1 MIASGLRAL
10 AAAALVA
17 GPAAAQGPEGTYASP
32 QAEALHR
39 AALDHRERRDDAL
52 LRYTAV
58 VRQRVGAGL
67 RMPLKDRTLY
77 RAEAASRVFWWR
89 DGRTLVQVLAV
100 REQTPLGVTDATHLG
115 LMDQAFDPRNDALF
129 LGLVEPDEMD
139 GPPDPDDFWFEHPL
153 TRRWTDHY
161 RFSVGDTLRLALPDG
176 RGLEAVELRVVPTQ
190 ADVHRMTGSLWVEP
204 ESGALVRAAY
214 RLSETFDA
222 LRDIGGLRE
231 EEERDLRHV
240 PGLLKPWTFDL
251 SLVAVEYALWDFDV
265 WLPRSL
271 RLEGVARAGIL
282 TAPAEVELTYDV
294 ESVLTR
300 AEAEAGAT
308 ETEALPCAPEDDG
321 TRYVV
326 EPGWTH
332 HRDPDGRRRTVRY
345 LIPEDPAV
353 LATSPHLPPPIW
365 EEAPG
370 FLSREEVDELTGGLA
385 GLPAPPRGAGMP
397 RTFRW
402 GLQRPDLV
410 RYNRVEGLSMG
421 ARAQALPTTPLGPLS
436 VTATLRLGTQ
446 DRVPNGR
453 LDLTREGLR
462 ARVTLSGYHEL
473 AALDEDARHLGL
485 GNSLTALFLGR
496 DDGDYYRR
504 AGARLEWT
512 PPAAD
517 RRSFRVAGFAER
529 HFAVEAGDPPVVGR
543 LGSDTWSF
551 RPNVRAEGGWDAG
564 GLAEIAPWWGTDPR
578 LAQGGIT
585 LALLVGAGDWAY
597 RRATGS
603 AALAVPLPLGL
614 RLATEVAGGTSW
626 GAPPPQ
632 RGFLLGGATTLRGY
646 EPGVMAGTSFARV
659 RGELA
664 RPFAF
669 GAVTLFSDGGWAGPR
684 PAFDAADAL
693 WSAGVGLSLVD
704 GLIRTDAAWGLSG
717 SRGFRLELYLD
728 GIL

>member
-1 MIASGLRAL
+1 VRARGAIVTVLAAL
-10 AAAALVA
+10 AA
-17 GPAAAQGPEGTYASP
+17 GPAAAQEEPGAYASP

-52 LRYTAV
+52 LQYTAV

-89 DGRTLVQVLAV
+89 DTRA
-100 REQTPLGVTDATHLG
+100 DA
-115 LMDQAFDPRNDALF
+115 
-129 LGLVEPDEMD
+129 
-139 GPPDPDDFWFEHPL
+139 
-153 TRRWTDHY
+153 
-161 RFSVGDTLRLALPDG
+161 
-176 RGLEAVELRVVPTQ
+176 
-190 ADVHRMTGSLWVEP
+190 HRMTGSLWIEP
-204 ESGALVRAAY
+204 GSGALVRAAY
-214 RLSETFDA
+214 RLSDTFDA
-222 LRDIGGLRE
+222 LRDVAGLRE

-251 SLVAVEYALWDFDV
+251 SLAAVEYALWDFDV

-300 AEAEAGAT
+300 REAEDGAA
-308 ETEALPCAPEDDG
+308 EEVLPRAPEADG
-321 TRYVV
+321 TTYVA
-326 EPGWTH
+326 EPGWTRR
-332 HRDPDGRRRTVRY
+332 RDPDGRRRTIRY
-345 LIPEDPAV
+345 LRPEDPAV

-370 FLSREEVDELTGGLA
+370 FLSRQEVDELMGGLA
-385 GLPAPPRGAGMP
+385 DLPDAPRAGGMP

-410 RYNRVEGLSMG
+410 RYNRVEGLSLG
-421 ARAQALPTTPLGPLS
+421 VRGQLLPATPLGPVS
-436 VTATLRLGTQ
+436 VTATVRVGTQ

-453 LDLTREGLR
+453 LDLIREGLR
-462 ARVTLSGYHEL
+462 ARFALSGYHEL
-473 AALDEDARHLGL
+473 AAVEEDARHLGL
-485 GNSLTALFLGR
+485 GNSLTALLLGR

-504 AGARLEWT
+504 AGATLAWT

-517 RRSFRVAGFAER
+517 RQAFRVAAFAER
-529 HFAVEAGDPPVVGR
+529 HFRVDAGDPPALGH
-543 LGSDTWSF
+543 LGSDGWSF
-551 RPNVRAEGGWDAG
+551 RPNLAAEEGWDAG
-564 GLAEIAPWWGTDPR
+564 ALAEVAPWWGTDPR
-578 LAQGGIT
+578 LAQGGLT
-585 LALLVGAGDWAY
+585 VGLLVGGGDWSY
-597 RRATGS
+597 RRATGG
-603 AALAVPLPLGL
+603 AALVLPLPLGL
-614 RLATEVAGGTSW
+614 RVATEVAGGTTS

-632 RGFLLGGATTLRGY
+632 RAFLLGGATTLRGY
-646 EPGVMAGTSFARV
+646 EPAVLGGTTFARV

-669 GAVTLFSDGGWAGPR
+669 GAASLFTDGGWAGPR
-684 PAFDAADAL
+684 SAFDVADAL

-704 GLIRTDAAWGLSG
+704 GLVRADAAWGLSG
-717 SRGFRLELYLD
+717 PRGFRLELYLD